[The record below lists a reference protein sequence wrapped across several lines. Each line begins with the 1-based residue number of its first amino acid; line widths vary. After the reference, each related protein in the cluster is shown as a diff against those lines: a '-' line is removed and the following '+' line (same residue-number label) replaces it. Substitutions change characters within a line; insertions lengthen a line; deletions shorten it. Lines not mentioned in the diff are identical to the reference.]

1 MTDPIDKNF
10 KQAYLRENKDVIA
23 RHIEDSPFISFLNSD
38 KVIRGIYAERYF
50 PISVDEN
57 IIEKYWLLRQKA
69 ALFDVPEKPIE
80 ITGKDSEKFLDY
92 IFCRDLSG
100 IKIGR
105 GYYCL
110 ACTPKGGIFMDG
122 ILFKLETDRYW
133 YVQADGQFETWLLA
147 NSNGF
152 NVNISNPH
160 VWVLQIQGPA
170 STSVLKDASNNSL
183 DESFGYYRSDFF
195 DLGGQKIYVSRTGY
209 TNELG
214 YELYCPSDI
223 NHKAL
228 WDHLMKCGAPYGM
241 EFSSTR
247 AMTMR
252 RIEGGIRENL
262 VDMDTSVNPYDVGL
276 GQFVNLDK
284 ENFIGKSS
292 LINANK
298 ENKLFG
304 VICKKSVPEV
314 HAKITKS
321 GEEIGKI
328 TSGVFSPT
336 LKCGIGFL
344 RLNSPLKI
352 IGEEV
357 QMILSDDSIENC
369 EVVDLP
375 FFDQEKKIAR
385 GLDTTIPDVS

>member
-170 STSVLKDASNNSL
+170 STSVLKL
-183 DESFGYYRSDFF
+183 
-195 DLGGQKIYVSRTGY
+195 
-209 TNELG
+209 
-214 YELYCPSDI
+214 
-223 NHKAL
+223 
-228 WDHLMKCGAPYGM
+228 
-241 EFSSTR
+241 
-247 AMTMR
+247 
-252 RIEGGIRENL
+252 
-262 VDMDTSVNPYDVGL
+262 
-276 GQFVNLDK
+276 
-284 ENFIGKSS
+284 S
-292 LINANK
+292 LIH
-298 ENKLFG
+298 
-304 VICKKSVPEV
+304 I
-314 HAKITKS
+314 
-321 GEEIGKI
+321 
-328 TSGVFSPT
+328 
-336 LKCGIGFL
+336 
-344 RLNSPLKI
+344 
-352 IGEEV
+352 
-357 QMILSDDSIENC
+357 
-369 EVVDLP
+369 
-375 FFDQEKKIAR
+375 
-385 GLDTTIPDVS
+385 